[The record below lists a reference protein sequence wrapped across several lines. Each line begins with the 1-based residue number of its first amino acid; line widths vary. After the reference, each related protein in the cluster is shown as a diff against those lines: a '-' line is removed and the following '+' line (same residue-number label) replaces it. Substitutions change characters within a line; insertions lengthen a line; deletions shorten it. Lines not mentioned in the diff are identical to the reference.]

1 VEQGYLDYLEE
12 QKRDKE
18 TQGVSPSEKVK
29 NHHGLKAFPE
39 ISENHNS
46 YPEVSDLDLPK
57 GIAAITGL
65 IAGTFLTRVI
75 VGAAIGAAATT
86 IGPELIVGAGV
97 GLAIGLAVDFIR
109 GNKNDGG
116 SK

>member
-1 VEQGYLDYLEE
+1 MDYLEE
-12 QKRDKE
+12 HKGNKTNQE
-18 TQGVSPSEKVK
+18 ISPSERSK
-29 NHHGLKAFPE
+29 NQYGLMEHPE
-39 ISENHNS
+39 ISKISNS
-46 YPEVSDLDLPK
+46 YPEVTDLELPK

-65 IAGTFLTRVI
+65 IAGTFLARVI
-75 VGAAIGAAATT
+75 AGAAVSAAVAT